1 MLHTGLSNQASSL
14 TFERERGVNKVLITR
29 NVAHLVINIEE
40 DTSRFERVLEA
51 MRSLASSNIP
61 VFLVKLHR
69 SALTLA
75 FAAKDAKKADT
86 SLQSSGFKTLLR
98 DDLAVVAIH
107 ADSMRDLS
115 GVMVQIAD
123 ALFSAG
129 ARLYETGDS
138 HNSVQA
144 LIEGAKVEAAVQSLL
159 TAFHLDDSAVSE
171 NQVDAE

>member
-1 MLHTGLSNQASSL
+1 MSQPGHYNQASNLS
-14 TFERERGVNKVLITR
+14 FERERGVNNILITR
-29 NVAHLVINIEE
+29 NVAHVVINLEE
-40 DTSRFERVLEA
+40 DASRFERILEA
-51 MRSLASSNIP
+51 LRSLAKSDVPI
-61 VFLVKLHR
+61 FMLKLHR

-75 FAAKDAKKADT
+75 FAGADANIAAKA
-86 SLQSSGFKTLLR
+86 LEGSGFKIHLR
-98 DDLAVVAIH
+98 EDLAVVAVQ

-144 LIEGAKVEAAVQSLL
+144 LIEGEKVESAVKSLL
-159 TAFHLDDSAVSE
+159 TAFKLDASAVSE
-171 NQVDAE
+171 SRVNPT